1 MLRTVVVTAVVL
13 LSLIAI
19 PAQSPA
25 QDDTAVVQCVDETV
39 RATVYRERVCTVVS
53 VRAEPPR
60 HRTVTIRAR
69 QEGCLTSTPGHRFI
83 GAANIEQMDCWDGRC
98 RHEPPE
104 LIRDA
109 ENEVEH
115 MCLAAHAWSNKGP
128 FTAGGYAAY
137 RMCIDV
143 ERQATVHE
151 MMEILQKCAA
161 SR

>member
-1 MLRTVVVTAVVL
+1 MLMIVAVTAFVL
-13 LSLIAI
+13 SSLIAM
-19 PAQSPA
+19 PTQSPA
-25 QDDTAVVQCVDETV
+25 QDDIALVQCAEETV
-39 RATVYRERVCTVVS
+39 RATIYRERVCTVVS

-69 QEGCLTSTPGHRFI
+69 EEGCLTSTPGHRFI
-83 GAANIEQMDCWDGRC
+83 GAADIDQTACWDGRC
-98 RHEPPE
+98 RHERAE
-104 LIRDA
+104 LTRDT

-137 RMCIDV
+137 RMCVDV
-143 ERQATVHE
+143 EREATVHE